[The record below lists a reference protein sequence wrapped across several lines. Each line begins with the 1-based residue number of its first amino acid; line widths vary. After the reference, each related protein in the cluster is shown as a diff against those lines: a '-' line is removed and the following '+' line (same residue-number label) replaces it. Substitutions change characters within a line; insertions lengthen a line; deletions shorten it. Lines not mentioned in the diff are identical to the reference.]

1 MIKWLQDSYNGLY
14 KVLLEPVTPRR
25 VTVGALVAGVLIGL
39 IWAYLIAPVVY
50 YDADPNTLHQSWQDQ
65 WVKLLADRRAAANS
79 NVDNEITL
87 LLQEVDDPV
96 GIIDRLITQQPEYA
110 ARLQDIRSLA
120 TTAQPVAAVAPQPS
134 ILGSI
139 LPFILAPLIAAIIF
153 VIAAWLWR
161 LFIYPN
167 LFEPMIRARRA
178 GGSGAPDTALQDMR
192 AVREQTRAAETLKTQ
207 FDSTNYGKPL
217 MQRMSAYIAG
227 RGQFDDSFSIED
239 ENEKFL
245 GECGA
250 GISEYIGVGS
260 QNVTAVE
267 VWLFDKDDFVRTL
280 TGVFA
285 TEHAYNDP
293 AIRSKLDPKGPV
305 TVIQPGAVLTLE
317 TASLRL
323 QATVKEVTY
332 GSGPLPPNSYVEKLT
347 IELAAWRK
355 QGAGAGATAPIA
367 PVPSPVATPAPVI
380 NAPAPLPN
388 FAAPLPPPPPITAAP
403 QVAAPPPSGGG
414 FAPLRPLSPP
424 PPPLSPPPA
433 PIRPPTLDDDPFG
446 GTGDFRPIR

>member
-14 KVLLEPVTPRR
+14 KVLLEPVTPKR
-25 VTVGALVAGVLIGL
+25 VTVGALIAGVLIGL
-39 IWAYLIAPVVY
+39 IWAYAIAPVVY
-50 YDADPNTLHQSWQDQ
+50 YDADPNTLHQSWQDE

-96 GIIDRLITQQPEYA
+96 GIIDRLIVEQPAYA
-110 ARLQDIRSLA
+110 ARLQEIRPLA
-120 TTAQPVAAVAPQPS
+120 TTAQPVAALAPQPS

-139 LPFILAPLIAAIIF
+139 LPFIVAPLIAALIF

-161 LFIYPN
+161 LFIFPN
-167 LFEPMIRARRA
+167 LFEPMLRARRE
-178 GGSGAPDTALQDMR
+178 GGSGAGDTAIQDLR
-192 AVREQTRAAETLKTQ
+192 AVQDQKRAAETTLKTQ
-207 FDSTNYGKPL
+207 FETSNYGKPL

-250 GISEYIGVGS
+250 GISEYIGTGS

-305 TVIQPGAVLTLE
+305 TIIEPGAVVVLE

-347 IELAAWRK
+347 VELAAWRK
-355 QGAGAGATAPIA
+355 QGASAPA
-367 PVPSPVATPAPVI
+367 PSPVAVPAPVI
-380 NAPAPLPN
+380 SAPAPIASTPS
-388 FAAPLPPPPPITAAP
+388 FAPTLPPPPPITAAP
-403 QVAAPPPSGGG
+403 QVTAPPTGGG

-424 PPPLSPPPA
+424 PQAPLAPPPV
-433 PIRPPTLDDDPFG
+433 RPPTLDDDPFG